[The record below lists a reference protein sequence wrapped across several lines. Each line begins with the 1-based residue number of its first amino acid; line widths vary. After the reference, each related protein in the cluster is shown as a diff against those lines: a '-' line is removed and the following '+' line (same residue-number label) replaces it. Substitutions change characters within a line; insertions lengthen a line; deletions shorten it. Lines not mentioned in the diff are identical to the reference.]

1 MNLKFNR
8 IIDLSHTLRPS
19 EERRKLEIE
28 MIGSEEVANVVRLPG
43 QWYIMHNVEMVSH
56 IGTHIEVPYHCTENG
71 TDLADVSLESLI
83 GEAVILDLTKEAK
96 AGEAITLEQMQK
108 AAKVAGGIKQGDIV
122 FVHVGWD
129 KYYNTDAYGDGPLF
143 SLPAMQWLV
152 EQGMKL
158 MGVDCSGVVIPTMNH
173 RDGHMVLFDREI
185 CLIENLTNL
194 NKLTKSRVDVF
205 ALPIG
210 VKKLESFPLRVIAL
224 E

>member
-1 MNLKFNR
+1 MTLVFNR
-8 IIDLSHTLRPS
+8 IIDLSYTLHPS

-28 MIGSEEVANVVRLPG
+28 MIGSEEVADVSRLPG

-56 IGTHIEVPYHCTENG
+56 IGTHIEVPYHCTEDG
-71 TDLADVSLESLI
+71 TDLADVPLESLI

-108 AAKVAGGIKQGDIV
+108 AAEAVGGIKLGDIV

-129 KYYNTDAYGDGPLF
+129 KYYNTDAYGNGPLF

-158 MGVDCSGVVIPTMNH
+158 MGVDCSGVVIPNTNH

-194 NKLTKSRVDVF
+194 DKLTKSRVEAF

-210 VKKLESFPLRVIAL
+210 VKRLESFPLRVIAL

>member
-1 MNLKFNR
+1 MKFNR
-8 IIDLSHTLRPS
+8 VVDLSHILRPS
-19 EERRKLEIE
+19 EETRKFEIE
-28 MIGSEEVANVVRLPG
+28 MVGSEEIANVTRLPG
-43 QWYIMHNVEMVSH
+43 QWYIMHDIEMVSH
-56 IGTHIEVPYHCTENG
+56 IGTHIEVPYHCSEDG
-71 TDLADVSLESLI
+71 TDLADVPLESLI

-96 AGEAITLEQMQK
+96 SGEAITLQQMQE
-108 AAKVAGGIKQGDIV
+108 AAQTAGGVKSGDIV
-122 FVHVGWD
+122 FVHLGWD
-129 KYYNTDAYGDGPLF
+129 KYYGTDAYGNGPMF

-158 MGVDCSGVVIPTMNH
+158 MGVDCSGVIIPNVNH
-173 RDGHMVLFDREI
+173 RDGHMVLFDHEI

-194 NKLTKSRVDVF
+194 NKLTQSRVEVF